1 MSALADAP
9 RFQPRTREEWRAWL
23 TANHA
28 TATGVWLVTW
38 RRRAGVAEPSLD
50 YEAQIEEALCY
61 GWIDGIAG
69 TLDERRSK
77 LYFSPRRAGS
87 GWAATNKA
95 RVERLIAEG
104 RMQPAGLAVIE
115 RAKADGSWT
124 LLDSVERLEVPGD
137 LAAALAA
144 NPAAGANF
152 AAFPPSARKQLLA
165 WVVTAKRPD
174 TRTRRVAEV
183 VEASARNER
192 AR

>member
-1 MSALADAP
+1 
-9 RFQPRTREEWRAWL
+9 
-23 TANHA
+23 
-28 TATGVWLVTW
+28 
-38 RRRAGVAEPSLD
+38 
-50 YEAQIEEALCY
+50 
-61 GWIDGIAG
+61 
-69 TLDERRSK
+69 
-77 LYFSPRRAGS
+77 
-87 GWAATNKA
+87 
-95 RVERLIAEG
+95 
-104 RMQPAGLAVIE
+104 MQPAGLAVIE